1 MKEFIAGT
9 QRGRK
14 LNILGSLESIK
25 SIESIESMESL
36 ESIEM
41 DSRRE
46 HAGMTVFRYIVFSKL
61 LTFNFQLS
69 TFFVPAL
76 NLFLKLSLIKW
87 ETHGDGTIN
96 CQLSIINYQL
106 SIINRSF
113 PNCPS
118 KSIIRL
124 FQNFIPVDRL
134 GTHLPLKLCR
144 EWKLPTTQYP
154 LPNTHYPIPT
164 THYPIPTTH
173 YPIPNTQY
181 FLKPYT

>member
-76 NLFLKLSLIKW
+76 NLFLILSLIKW

-106 SIINRSF
+106 SIARSQTVRRKVSSDYF
-113 PNCPS
+113 KTS
-118 KSIIRL
+118 SRSIVWERTY
-124 FQNFIPVDRL
+124 R
-134 GTHLPLKLCR
+134 
-144 EWKLPTTQYP
+144 
-154 LPNTHYPIPT
+154 
-164 THYPIPTTH
+164 
-173 YPIPNTQY
+173 
-181 FLKPYT
+181 

>member
-14 LNILGSLESIK
+14 QNILGSLESIK
-25 SIESIESMESL
+25 SIESIESL

-76 NLFLKLSLIKW
+76 NLLLKLSLIKW

-124 FQNFIPVDRL
+124 FQIFIPADRL
-134 GTHLPLKLCR
+134 GTHLPQKLCR
-144 EWKLPTTQYP
+144 EWKLPTT
-154 LPNTHYPIPT
+154 HYPILNT
-164 THYPIPTTH
+164 QYS
-173 YPIPNTQY
+173 IPNTQY
-181 FLKPYT
+181 FLKPYTYPC